1 MPRSMTSG
9 REQTVQAKNALQSSH
24 KIDNG
29 QIRVESGEKMLLE
42 ECNHRENNIKVNSY
56 LTELLLYLLG
66 SFEKDDSHKTGWMH
80 LSQNNFMF
88 PFLLLY
94 RQAHVK

>member
-29 QIRVESGEKMLLE
+29 QIRVEGGEKMLLE
-42 ECNHRENNIKVNSY
+42 ECNHGENI
-56 LTELLLYLLG
+56 
-66 SFEKDDSHKTGWMH
+66 
-80 LSQNNFMF
+80 
-88 PFLLLY
+88 
-94 RQAHVK
+94 